1 MRRRR
6 NLWLWIFGLPLFLG
20 MLAHW
25 GFHFFVLDRLD
36 RLAQGDSGVRF
47 QYQEVRTSLLG
58 EVEIEGARLALPGL
72 AVPLEL
78 GRVELRGPAVP
89 AYLLRNNPLAGFG
102 PPRFLSVHVAEAR
115 LPLAGRAPGAGDG
128 CDLDRGL
135 SPRLFRVPG
144 FDLLESEA
152 KGRYGYRPEASTL
165 EAGAELRV
173 REGGELKLE
182 VRLQNVTDEGFRG
195 GQLGTA
201 LLSTFRVK
209 VTVEPGFGRRLVRRC
224 AARLQL
230 TPAAFESRLAA
241 AALESLERW
250 GVVPG
255 PGLERVLQRYAKE
268 WGSLELDLQPPVP
281 MSLAFLPFV
290 PAEQLHEKLGLELLV
305 NGEAVE
311 GLRFGRVEGV
321 PEKKSVRRTAREA
334 APRPQGDQRTRRQW
348 VYRSVDPG
356 RLSLYLGHRVRL
368 QERGDPVRQGVLV
381 EVRDDRAVV
390 EQRVKGGKFMAH
402 LSLED
407 LVKAEVLLPGEAAA
421 EEARTVPGR

>member
-25 GFHFFVLDRLD
+25 GFHFFVLDRL
-36 RLAQGDSGVRF
+36 AQDDSGIRF
-47 QYQEVRTSLLG
+47 RYREVRTSLLG
-58 EVEIEGARLALPGL
+58 EVEIEGARLELPGL
-72 AVPLEL
+72 AAPLEL

-89 AYLLRNNPLAGFG
+89 IYLLRNNPLAGFG

-135 SPRLFRVPG
+135 SPRLFRMLG
-144 FDLLESEA
+144 FDHLEAEV

-165 EAGAELRV
+165 EAGAELQV
-173 REGGELKLE
+173 REGEGLELE

-195 GQLGTA
+195 GQLATA
-201 LLSTFRVK
+201 LLSMFRVK
-209 VTVEPGFGRRLVRRC
+209 VTVEPDFGRRLVRRC

-230 TPAAFESRLAA
+230 TPVAFESRLAA
-241 AALESLERW
+241 AAVESLERW

-268 WGSLELDLQPPVP
+268 WGSLEFDLLPPVP

-311 GLRFGRVEGV
+311 GLRVKPGDTG
-321 PEKKSVRRTAREA
+321 EKEDASCRR
-334 APRPQGDQRTRRQW
+334 APRRG
-348 VYRSVDPG
+348 G
-356 RLSLYLGHRVRL
+356 
-368 QERGDPVRQGVLV
+368 ERGFGSLNTSALEESSAGQCHPRQ
-381 EVRDDRAVV
+381 
-390 EQRVKGGKFMAH
+390 
-402 LSLED
+402 
-407 LVKAEVLLPGEAAA
+407 AESAAGPG
-421 EEARTVPGR
+421 